1 MYMSMFSAEYT
12 IHTILIY
19 EGQVT
24 VDAEEA
30 GIGDV
35 IFTVSTSDPEND
47 DLWLTMSSSPSNSP
61 FLLLN
66 SRLFFY
72 NFIENYGCLY

>member
-12 IHTILIY
+12 SILFSY
-19 EGQVT
+19 VGQVT

>member
-1 MYMSMFSAEYT
+1 M
-12 IHTILIY
+12 
-19 EGQVT
+19 
-24 VDAEEA
+24 DAEEA

-66 SRLFFY
+66 SRLFF
-72 NFIENYGCLY
+72 ITLSRIMDACIKQ